1 MFQPRDVDIITP
13 ISHVGKL
20 SHREV
25 KSAQNQDLNSAQ
37 TVFKLDILFLRGD
50 LRPSS
55 GEQLSFGFQI
65 QDSQAYVL
73 Y

>member
-1 MFQPRDVDIITP
+1 MFQPREVDAITP
-13 ISHVGKL
+13 VSPVRKL
-20 SHREV
+20 SHIEV
-25 KSAQNQDLNSAQ
+25 KSAQSQDLISTQAA
-37 TVFKLDILFLRGD
+37 FELHILFLRGD

-65 QDSQAYVL
+65 QDSQDYVL